1 MRCPARAA
9 DARDFPALY
18 DLRRLDVCSHAMFCA
33 REPTQLPITSLIN
46 QPGPTMWLAASACL
60 VAARLLFWQVR
71 LVSAVNIPD

>member
-33 REPTQLPITSLIN
+33 REPTQLPITS
-46 QPGPTMWLAASACL
+46 PTSQATRAI
-60 VAARLLFWQVR
+60 
-71 LVSAVNIPD
+71 AVNLSCYSTTCEFPGAHVQESLR